1 MWVPFAKG
9 HGTRNDFVIF
19 PDFDATLELSPE
31 QVQAI
36 CDRRA
41 GIGGDGVLR
50 VVPAAKD
57 ADSVQYA
64 DAAEWFMDYRNS
76 DGSLAQ
82 MCGNGTRVFAHYLV
96 TEGLVEPGLIPIATR
111 GGVKRV
117 WVHPLSSR
125 ETGAVGSATTEL
137 SMPQLGAATEV
148 QIGGVTL
155 PATAVN
161 VGNPHAVCVVTTPL
175 NQFDL
180 SIPPRYDAAIFPEG
194 VNIELIT
201 PPRAADSAPASACE
215 TAWTVRM
222 RVHERG
228 SGETYSCG
236 SGAVAAAAVALRTA
250 QVETASHIDPRRL
263 PSGIVS
269 VELPGGQLRV
279 ELTESTALLTGA
291 AVIVAK
297 GECLLMGAGC

>member
-9 HGTRNDFVIF
+9 HGTQNDFVIF
-19 PDFDATLELSPE
+19 PDLDATLQLGPE
-31 QVQAI
+31 QVQAV

-64 DAAEWFMDYRNS
+64 NEAEWFMDYRNS

-82 MCGNGTRVFAHYLV
+82 MCANGTRVFAHYLV
-96 TEGLVEPGLIPIATR
+96 AEGLAESGLITIATR
-111 GGVKRV
+111 DGVKRV
-117 WVHPLSSR
+117 WVHPLSSSD
-125 ETGAVGSATTEL
+125 TVAVGSATTEL
-137 SMPQLGAATEV
+137 SMPQLGVATEV
-148 QIGGVTL
+148 RIGGVAL

-161 VGNPHAVCVVTTPL
+161 VGNPHAVCVVTMPL
-175 NQFDL
+175 DQFDL
-180 SIPPRYDAAIFPEG
+180 SVPPQHDAAIFPEG

-201 PPRAADSAPASACE
+201 PPRAADSASASVREA
-215 TAWTVRM
+215 AWTVRM

-228 SGETYSCG
+228 SGETRSCG
-236 SGAVAAAAVALRTA
+236 SGAVAAASVALCTA
-250 QVETASHIDPRRL
+250 QAETASQTYPQRS
-263 PSGIVS
+263 PTGIVL

-279 ELTESTALLTGA
+279 ELTESAALLTGA
-291 AVIVAK
+291 AAIVAK
-297 GECLLMGAGC
+297 GECLLMGSVC